1 MKLGATEAGGVNRC
15 ETLRHPLGRGRMVC
29 VEVRSE
35 VLDKADNCKLR
46 LKAVGVRVCPFY
58 SRAAAN

>member
-1 MKLGATEAGGVNRC
+1 
-15 ETLRHPLGRGRMVC
+15 MVC